1 MFISKKPPVELVA
14 GDILAPESLNENN
27 AYIAEA
33 FQFEADKQTAR
44 WTTTYQ
50 LVPTVTTAITSATA
64 NIDMLMSRRIP
75 PNNFRVQGTTG
86 GTAGSS
92 KTANSNIESVTIVIY
107 YEATVAFEI
116 AIKPNGAA
124 SSERIEFPIRDASLA
139 TEPYTAT
146 RLMNIN
152 INTEDL
158 FRVRAIGAT
167 AAGLPAGVTISKFD
181 VTVGFSSDR
190 YDSGDD
196 SDSTITKPTLFLA
209 QYTDTT
215 PPDASVFAALQANLN
230 IDAAIAKSCFPYR
243 WCAVDYFDITSATD
257 LRLRLKPIL
266 NAWIDASFSS
276 VTSNPR
282 IIGVWMDA
290 NLSTVTAGNISF
302 GLANAA
308 GAVFASFQHSV
319 PVASSVQAGK
329 IGVAT
334 LRPSPA
340 DVTPIVNDYY
350 LSLTVAGGNT
360 VKKATVYLLLQ

>member
-1 MFISKKPPVELVA
+1 
-14 GDILAPESLNENN
+14 
-27 AYIAEA
+27 
-33 FQFEADKQTAR
+33 
-44 WTTTYQ
+44 
-50 LVPTVTTAITSATA
+50 
-64 NIDMLMSRRIP
+64 MSRRIP

-196 SDSTITKPTLFLA
+196 SDSTITKPALFLA

-290 NLSTVTAGNISF
+290 ELSVVGAGNISF

-308 GAVFASFQHSV
+308 GAVFASFQHSL

-334 LRPSPA
+334 LRPAAA

-350 LSLTVAGGNT
+350 LSLTVAAGNT

>member
-14 GDILAPESLNENN
+14 GDILSPESLNENN
-27 AYIAEA
+27 AYIAKA

-64 NIDMLMSRRIP
+64 NIGMLMARRIP
-75 PNNFRVQGTTG
+75 PSNFRVLGTTG

-116 AIKPNGAA
+116 AIKPIGGA

-158 FRVRAIGAT
+158 FQVRAVGGT
-167 AAGLPAGVTISKFD
+167 FAGLPAGVTITKFD

-196 SDSTITKPTLFLA
+196 TDSTILKPALFLGS
-209 QYTDTT
+209 YTDTT
-215 PPDASVFAALQANLN
+215 PPDADVFAALQTNLN
-230 IDAAIAKSCFPYR
+230 IDAAIAKSCSPYR
-243 WCAVDYFDITSATD
+243 WCAVDYFDITNATD
-257 LRLRLKPIL
+257 SRLRLKPIL
-266 NAWIDASFSS
+266 NAWQDASFSS
-276 VTSNPR
+276 VISNPR

-290 NLSTVTAGNISF
+290 NLSLVGAGNISF

-308 GAVFASFQHSV
+308 GAVFASFQNSV

-334 LRPSPA
+334 LRPAAPDVPA
-340 DVTPIVNDYY
+340 IVNDYY
-350 LSLTVAGGNT
+350 LSLSVSAGNT